1 MGNLSWHRGHNHH
14 VSYLSLDFLGG
25 NTFMEFLAFT
35 ISAAVLF
42 IFFNLFYLI
51 ARIKDN
57 YSVVDIAWGGGPA
70 IVALTLFITY
80 YFGEGVFYPAAAVL
94 SLFIIL
100 WGGRLAGHIGARNA
114 GKKEDFRYR
123 AMRKNWGKRHY
134 LHAYVKVYLGQAILS
149 YILILPLVLSYHFG
163 SETLSPLGF
172 VLLVIGAVVWFIGF
186 YFEAVS
192 DAELSDFK
200 ANPKNRGKII
210 QSGLWRYTRH
220 PNYFGETVLWWGIF
234 IMSLAVLEIWMVAAL
249 VSPVLITLLLLFI
262 SGVPLLEKKYK
273 DDPAYQAYAAK
284 TSIFFPK
291 KPRKLKSSKK

>member
-1 MGNLSWHRGHNHH
+1 MD
-14 VSYLSLDFLGG
+14 Y
-25 NTFMEFLAFT
+25 LAFT

-42 IFFNLFYLI
+42 IFFNIFYLV
-51 ARIKDN
+51 ARMRDN

-70 IVALTLFITY
+70 LVALVLFITF

-94 SLFIIL
+94 SLFILI
-100 WGGRLAGHIGARNA
+100 WGGRLAGHIGVRNA

-123 AMRKNWGKRHY
+123 AMRKNWGRRHY
-134 LHAYVKVYLGQAILS
+134 LHAYVKVYLFQGVLS
-149 YILILPLVLSYHFG
+149 YILILPLTLSYHFG
-163 SETLSPLGF
+163 TESLSPLGF
-172 VLLVIGAVVWFIGF
+172 VLLVIGAIIWFIGF

-210 QSGLWRYTRH
+210 QTGLWRYSRH
-220 PNYFGETVLWWGIF
+220 PNYFGETVLWWGVF
-234 IMSLAVLEIWMVAAL
+234 IMSLAILNVVDVELWSFVGII
-249 VSPVLITLLLLFI
+249 SPIMITLLLLFV

-284 TSIFFPK
+284 TSIFIPK
-291 KPRKLKSSKK
+291 KPRKLTSKK